1 VAALKNKIG
10 KSVEHNKQISA
21 EQRIIFVQ
29 SVKIYS
35 LVFIHYPNGCTS
47 YVPQV

>member
-1 VAALKNKIG
+1 VG
-10 KSVEHNKQISA
+10 YNKQISG
-21 EQRIIFVQ
+21 ELRIIFVQ

-35 LVFIHYPNGCTS
+35 SIFIYYPKGYTS

>member
-1 VAALKNKIG
+1 
-10 KSVEHNKQISA
+10 VEHNKQISA

-35 LVFIHYPNGCTS
+35 SIFIYYAKGCTS